1 MALEEVRKI
10 RRVSEAESSL
20 NAPAAP
26 DSPHSTSREEAGNLL
41 ADESAREDAEAA
53 LLPDWR
59 SDLAHALLSLPDSE
73 RRVLCMRFGL
83 ADPTERNPERG
94 LKENPELERR
104 PMTLREVGEELGLS
118 QERVRQVQLGR

>member
-20 NAPAAP
+20 NVPAAP

-41 ADESAREDAEAA
+41 ADEKAREDAEAA

-59 SDLAHALLSLPDSE
+59 SDLAKAPLSLPDSE
-73 RRVLCMRFGL
+73 RRVLCMSFGL
-83 ADPTERNPERG
+83 ADPTGREPEQS
-94 LKENPELERR
+94 PEPDRR